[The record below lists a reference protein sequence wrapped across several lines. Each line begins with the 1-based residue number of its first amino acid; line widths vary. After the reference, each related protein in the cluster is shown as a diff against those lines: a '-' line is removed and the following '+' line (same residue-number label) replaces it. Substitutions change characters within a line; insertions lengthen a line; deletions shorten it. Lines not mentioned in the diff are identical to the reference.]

1 MGQAAGKAP
10 GMTAEMADEAE
21 GGAATLSEQAY
32 RLMRRDIVDGLL
44 APNQPLR
51 FEFLKDRYGFSFSPL
66 REALAQLQSERLVV
80 ATAQRGY
87 RVADVSLDE
96 MWDAINTRV
105 LIETQALREA
115 IVHGDDDWEGAVVS
129 AYHALSRSRA
139 RHAGTATDEAAMEEV
154 ERRHRVFHRSLI
166 GACRSRW
173 LLDLS
178 ALLYTQTERYRRPL
192 LAKMRADISRDR
204 EIDDHHKE
212 IMDATLIRDA
222 ATATD
227 LLAAH
232 LRRTGNYIERI
243 QG

>member
-1 MGQAAGKAP
+1 MPLTAAKGQTTGDAP
-10 GMTAEMADEAE
+10 DSDVE
-21 GGAATLSEQAY
+21 GAATLSEQAY
-32 RLMRRDIVDGLL
+32 RLMRRDIVDGVL

-105 LIETQALREA
+105 LIETQALRLA
-115 IVHGDDDWEGAVVS
+115 ITHGDDDWEGAILS

-139 RHAGTATDEAAMEEV
+139 RHAGAVADDAATEEV
-154 ERRHRVFHRSLI
+154 ERRHRVFHRCLI
-166 GACRSRW
+166 AACRSRW

-192 LAKMRADISRDR
+192 LAKMRADAQRDR
-204 EIDDHHKE
+204 EIDDHHKD
-212 IMDATLIRDA
+212 IMDATLGRDA
-222 ATATD
+222 DTATE

-232 LRRTGNYIERI
+232 LRRTGTYIERS